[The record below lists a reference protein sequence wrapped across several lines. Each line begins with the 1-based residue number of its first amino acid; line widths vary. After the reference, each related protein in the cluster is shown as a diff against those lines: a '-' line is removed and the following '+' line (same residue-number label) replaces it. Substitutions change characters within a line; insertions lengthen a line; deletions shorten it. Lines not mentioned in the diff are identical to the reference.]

1 MWNPINLLNKFL
13 KSFYLFINK
22 VFWLASGWKA
32 VWIGLP
38 FSVVK
43 SAAHLKLM
51 GEWRGWIFEQTLETI
66 ARGLN
71 KALLLCSTILQR
83 VLQDSS
89 TKLAFLDPKKHKI
102 SILKEQSSTHRASI
116 LTWSLNIKETTD
128 YSNGLR
134 LRKC

>member
-43 SAAHLKLM
+43 SASHLRI
-51 GEWRGWIFEQTLETI
+51 GERRGWIFEQTLETI

-89 TKLAFLDPKKHKI
+89 TKLAFLDPKKHQI